1 MSKQISLILAFLV
14 FFLFILLS
22 VTPSIWAN
30 EQTDSEWE
38 NDQSYAEVYSFP
50 DFESELKTIES
61 GEQIE
66 KTQAKVIEE
75 KEMMADLI
83 TDEVQNEQASIQKKS
98 ILEANEETL
107 KTLNEPERLLPSTT
121 SMKKRR
127 VRSR

>member
-38 NDQSYAEVYSFP
+38 NDQNYAEVYSFP

-66 KTQAKVIEE
+66 KSQAKVIDE

-83 TDEVQNEQASIQKKS
+83 TDEVQNEKSSIQKKS
-98 ILEANEETL
+98 LLEANEDTL
-107 KTLNEPERLLPSTT
+107 KTLNEPERLLPSTP

-127 VRSR
+127 IRSR